1 MGRRVSAAREAV
13 ARAIQLEAPG
23 RCPTHMAQHI
33 ADAALAALRPF
44 IAAEIRAWAVRNMT
58 ETDQSR
64 TPVPAWQMLMRLDR
78 DASAIADRITTTGE
92 QHE

>member
-1 MGRRVSAAREAV
+1 MSAAREAV

-44 IAAEIRAWAVRNMT
+44 IAAEIRAWADLGLSAPLPPSDYQRGVAVVLNGLKS
-58 ETDQSR
+58 ESD
-64 TPVPAWQMLMRLDR
+64 
-78 DASAIADRITTTGE
+78 AIADRITTTGE
-92 QHE
+92 A